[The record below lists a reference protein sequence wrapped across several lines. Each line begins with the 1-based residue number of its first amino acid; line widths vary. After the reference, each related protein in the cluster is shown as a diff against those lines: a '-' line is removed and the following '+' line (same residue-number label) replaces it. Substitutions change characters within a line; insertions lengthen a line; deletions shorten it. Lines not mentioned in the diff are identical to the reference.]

1 VSLNTFLYVFPHQ
14 LLLEVENI
22 NCIAVD
28 WKEGAKGTYVS
39 AVNNIRV
46 IGAEVAYFLK
56 TLQKI
61 FRYCPCK
68 THLIG
73 HSLGAHTAGEAG
85 RRIRGIRRITGL
97 DPAGPYFEGTPPEV
111 RLDPSDAN
119 FVDVIHSNA
128 AHFPAIGLGMYN
140 TTGHLDFY
148 PNGGTVMPGC
158 ADLVPEIKQNDFEV
172 MIADATIVGGC
183 HHSRSHE
190 FYFES
195 ILYPTG
201 YLGYPCET

>member
-1 VSLNTFLYVFPHQ
+1 
-14 LLLEVENI
+14 ENI

-28 WKEGAKGTYVS
+28 WQDGAKGTYIR

-46 IGAEVAYFLK
+46 TGAEIAYFIK

-61 FRYCPCK
+61 SRYSPCK
-68 THLIG
+68 IHLIG

-85 RRIRGIRRITGL
+85 RSIPGIRRITGL
-97 DPAGPYFEGTPPEV
+97 DPAGPCFEGTPPEV
-111 RLDPSDAN
+111 RLDPTDAN

-148 PNGGTVMPGC
+148 PNGGTMMPGC
-158 ADLVPEIKQNDFEV
+158 TDI
-172 MIADATIVGGC
+172 
-183 HHSRSHE
+183 
-190 FYFES
+190 
-195 ILYPTG
+195 
-201 YLGYPCET
+201 

>member
-1 VSLNTFLYVFPHQ
+1 
-14 LLLEVENI
+14 ENI

-28 WKEGAKGTYVS
+28 WEDGAKGTYIS

-56 TLQKI
+56 TLQKL
-61 FRYCPCK
+61 FRYCLCK
-68 THLIG
+68 IHLIG

-85 RRIRGIRRITGL
+85 RRIQGIRRITGL
-97 DPAGPYFEGTPPEV
+97 DPAAPYFEGTPPEV

-119 FVDVIHSNA
+119 FVDIIHSNA
-128 AHFPAIGLGMYN
+128 AHFPAIGKCSQANKYLQGWACPQGTDIITCISGLGMYN

-158 ADLVPEIKQNDFEV
+158 TNLIP
-172 MIADATIVGGC
+172 
-183 HHSRSHE
+183 
-190 FYFES
+190 
-195 ILYPTG
+195 
-201 YLGYPCET
+201 

>member
-1 VSLNTFLYVFPHQ
+1 
-14 LLLEVENI
+14 ENI

-28 WKEGAKGTYVS
+28 WEEGAKGTYIS

-46 IGAEVAYFLK
+46 IGAEVAYFLE
-56 TLQKI
+56 TLQKL
-61 FRYCPCK
+61 FRYCLCK
-68 THLIG
+68 IHLIG

-85 RRIRGIRRITGL
+85 RRIQGIRRITGL
-97 DPAGPYFEGTPPEV
+97 DPAAPYFEGTPPEV

-119 FVDVIHSNA
+119 FVDIIHSNA

-158 ADLVPEIKQNDFEV
+158 TNLAPE
-172 MIADATIVGGC
+172 
-183 HHSRSHE
+183 
-190 FYFES
+190 
-195 ILYPTG
+195 
-201 YLGYPCET
+201 